1 MSGATSPRSCP
12 NVMLFAAGFGTR
24 MKALTQTCPKPMIP
38 VAGQPLIDHTL
49 QLAQAIQPQRIVA
62 NLHYLPQVLEA
73 HLAPKAVLLSHENPQ
88 VLDTGGGL
96 RQALPLLGTD
106 PVFTAN
112 TDVIW
117 KGENPFQVALNA
129 WDPARMDALLVCIPI
144 SRCRGRMGSG
154 DFTCDS
160 EGRISRGG
168 DLVYGGVQILKTE
181 GLHRIE
187 EEVFSLNL
195 LWNDV
200 ASRDHLFAVEYPGH
214 WCDVGHPEGI
224 AIAEDLIANDVV

>member
-1 MSGATSPRSCP
+1 MSSASPHS
-12 NVMLFAAGFGTR
+12 VMLFAAGFGTR

-38 VAGQPLIDHTL
+38 VAGRPLVDHTL
-49 QLAQAIQPQRIVA
+49 DLAQALAPRSIVA
-62 NLHYLPQVLEA
+62 NLHYLPDVLEA
-73 HLAPKAVLLSHENPQ
+73 HLAPKGVTLSHEQPQ

-96 RQALPLLGTD
+96 RLALPLLGSD

-117 KGENPFQVALNA
+117 KGENPFQMALGA
-129 WDPARMDALLVCIPI
+129 WDPARMDALLVCIPTA
-144 SRCRGRMGSG
+144 RCHGRLGGG
-154 DFTCDS
+154 DFSRDP

-181 GLHRIE
+181 TLQDIE
-187 EEVFSLNL
+187 EDVFSLNI
-195 LWNDV
+195 LWNRMAAQD
-200 ASRDHLFAVEYPGH
+200 RLFAVEYPGH

-224 AIAEDLIANDVV
+224 AVAEDLIANDTL

>member
-1 MSGATSPRSCP
+1 MAH

-38 VAGQPLIDHTL
+38 VAGRPLIDHTL
-49 QLAQAIQPQRIVA
+49 ALAQALRPDRIVA

-73 HLAPKAVLLSHENPQ
+73 HLTPRDVLLSPELPQ

-96 RQALPLLGTD
+96 RHALPLLGAA

-117 KGENPFQVALNA
+117 KGVNPFQVALNA
-129 WDPARMDALLVCIPI
+129 WDPAQMDALLVCIPI
-144 SRCRGRMGSG
+144 SRCRGRKGAG
-154 DFTCDS
+154 DFTRDS
-160 EGRISRGG
+160 AGRLSRGG

-181 GLHRIE
+181 GLQDIA
-187 EEVFSLNL
+187 EEVFSLNI
-195 LWNDV
+195 LWNVMAQKD
-200 ASRDHLFAVEYPGH
+200 RLFAVEYPGH

-224 AIAEDLIANDVV
+224 AIAEELIADDVV